1 MTINLLPDF
10 KKSLSITILWV
21 HNGYSYTVLLIS
33 GERRKVV
40 EIPAGVAE
48 RYYHYLRCVFVRT
61 FSAKDEANV
70 HFQRYDREWEEWI
83 DLDED
88 FVVDREE

>member
-1 MTINLLPDF
+1 M
-10 KKSLSITILWV
+10 
-21 HNGYSYTVLLIS
+21 
-33 GERRKVV
+33 